1 MTETQKRGVRTFTR
15 TLTILTALAALV
27 FVGSLALR
35 HRVLP
40 SGYDTV
46 ADATGPVTDAIDQAP
61 VGEKSAAA
69 AEGVAESAS
78 QAKPVDWTMIVSGLT
93 FCFTAFGAIS
103 SAVLGWRKDQRHQR
117 ESDLRIRELELEI
130 SRLQGSA

>member
-27 FVGSLALR
+27 FVGSMVLR

-46 ADATGPVTDAIDQAP
+46 ADATSPVTDAIKEAQP
-61 VGEKSAAA
+61 GEKTAAA
-69 AEGVAESAS
+69 ADAAAETAS
-78 QAKPVDWTMIVSGLT
+78 QAKPIDWTVVVSGLT
-93 FCFTAFGAIS
+93 FAFTAFGAIS
-103 SAVLGWRKDQRHQR
+103 SAVFGWRKDQRHQR

-130 SRLQGSA
+130 SRLQGS

>member
-1 MTETQKRGVRTFTR
+1 MTERQKQRVFGLTR
-15 TLTILTALAALV
+15 TLALLAALAALI
-27 FVGSLALR
+27 FAGSLVLR

-46 ADATGPVTDAIDQAP
+46 ADATSPVTDAIDAAP
-61 VGEKSAAA
+61 PEDKTAAA

-78 QAKPVDWTMIVSGLT
+78 QAKPVDWTMVVSGLT
-93 FCFTAFGAIS
+93 FAFTAFGAIS
-103 SAVLGWRKDQRHQR
+103 GAILGWRKDQRHQR

-130 SRLQGSA
+130 SRLQGS

>member
-1 MTETQKRGVRTFTR
+1 MTEKQKRRVFGFTR
-15 TLTILTALAALV
+15 TLALFAALAALV
-27 FVGSLALR
+27 FASSLVLR

-46 ADATGPVTDAIDQAP
+46 ADATAPVTDAMQAAP
-61 VGEKSAAA
+61 PEEKPAAV

-78 QAKPVDWTMIVSGLT
+78 QAKPIDWTVVVSGLT
-93 FCFTAFGAIS
+93 FFFTAFGAIS
-103 SAVLGWRKDQRHQR
+103 GVILGWRKDQRHQR

-130 SRLQGSA
+130 SRLQKAG

>member
-1 MTETQKRGVRTFTR
+1 MTERQRRRVLSFTR
-15 TLTILTALAALV
+15 TLALFAALAALV
-27 FVGSLALR
+27 FAGSMLLR

-46 ADATGPVTDAIDQAP
+46 ADATAPVTDAIDAAP
-61 VGEKSAAA
+61 MGEKSAAA

-78 QAKPVDWTMIVSGLT
+78 QAKPVDWTVVVSGLT
-93 FCFTAFGAIS
+93 FFFTAFGAIS
-103 SAVLGWRKDQRHQR
+103 GAVLGWRKDQRHQR

-130 SRLQGSA
+130 SRLQGS